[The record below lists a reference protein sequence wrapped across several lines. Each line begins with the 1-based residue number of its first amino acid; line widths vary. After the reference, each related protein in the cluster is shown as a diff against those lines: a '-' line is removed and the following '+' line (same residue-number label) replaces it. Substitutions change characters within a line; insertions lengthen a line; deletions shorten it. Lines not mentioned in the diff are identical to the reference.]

1 MSSPTRISPVQ
12 KATENIP
19 KLADFQFM
27 IGFLTKVI
35 ALCKQAKGAILATN
49 IKTTEQNINQFA

>member
-27 IGFLTKVI
+27 IGYFTKVF
-35 ALCKQAKGAILATN
+35 ALSKQAEGAMLATKF
-49 IKTTEQNINQFA
+49 KTAEQNINALA